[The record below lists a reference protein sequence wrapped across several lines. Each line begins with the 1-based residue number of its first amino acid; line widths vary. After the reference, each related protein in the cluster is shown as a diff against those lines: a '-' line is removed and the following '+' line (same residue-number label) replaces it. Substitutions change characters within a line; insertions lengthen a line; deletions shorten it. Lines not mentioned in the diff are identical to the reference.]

1 MGVTKQT
8 LAINSRSLPSDLL
21 DRIYPVGSIY
31 ISMNSVDPSELFGGS
46 WIPLNEGRVLIGAN
60 ETYVAGSKGGETTHT
75 LTIAE
80 MPTHNHAGTYSG
92 SGTISA
98 AGAHT
103 HTRGSMNITGKLY
116 SSDCAPFTFNATTE
130 GAFYLTDSKRTFVYN
145 RTNADRYAPNQGSLG
160 FSAANNWSGNTS
172 SDGAHTHTFTVSG
185 SVNNQGSNTPHNI
198 MQPYLAVYMWYR
210 ES

>member
-31 ISMNSVDPSELFGGS
+31 ISMNSVDPAELFGGS

-60 ETYVAGSKGGETTHT
+60 ETYSAGSKGGETTHT

-92 SGTISA
+92 SGTTSS

-103 HTRGSMNITGKLY
+103 HTRGTMNITGKLGVSRTFSTQNGLGE
-116 SSDCAPFTFNATTE
+116 SSD
-130 GAFYLTDSKRTFVYN
+130 GAFYTQGVSGYNMMGANTGSSQVY
-145 RTNADRYAPNQGSLG
+145 RFMFDASR
-160 FSAANNWSGNTS
+160 NWSGNTS
-172 SDGAHTHTFTVSG
+172 SNGAHTHTFSVSG